1 MARNNN
7 FSATFSQDAGD
18 GASGFSESSGTKSF
32 TSGDAVKIEGSV
44 LHTGATQYST
54 ASFGFA
60 QADGIYFE
68 NRDSTNH
75 IVLTLQEAA
84 SGSDLCA
91 IKVAPNGVFC
101 VRFDASQNAITHIS
115 IQGSIATC
123 NFVMCLAE

>member
-44 LHTGATQYST
+44 STLQIQHSTQ
-54 ASFGFA
+54 SFGFA

-68 NRDSTNH
+68 NRASSGIITLKFNTDASTTSH
-75 IVLTLQEAA
+75 EF
-84 SGSDLCA
+84 
-91 IKVAPNGVFC
+91 KVPPNGIVA
-101 VRFDASQNAITHIS
+101 VRFDASQTAITYIGVTAS
-115 IQGSIATC
+115 TGTLEY
-123 NFVMCLAE
+123 VLCLAE

>member
-1 MARNNN
+1 MARNNSI
-7 FSATFSQDAGD
+7 SATFTQASGD

-44 LHTGATQYST
+44 VHDAPTQYST
-54 ASFGFA
+54 ASFGFL

-68 NRDSTNH
+68 NRDSNNH
-75 IVLTLQEAA
+75 IVLTLQTGQAA
-84 SGSDLCA
+84 NFAA

-101 VRFDASQNAITHIS
+101 VRFDASQTAITHITL
-115 IQGSIATC
+115 QGSVATC

>member
-7 FSATFSQDAGD
+7 FTATFSQDAGD

-32 TSGDAVKIEGSV
+32 VSGDAVKIEGSV

-68 NRDSTNH
+68 NRDTTNH
-75 IVLTLQEAA
+75 IVLTLQQAA

-91 IKVAPNGVFC
+91 IKVAPNGIFC
-101 VRFDASQNAITHIS
+101 VRFDASQTAITHIT
-115 IQGSIATC
+115 IQAAIATC

>member
-7 FSATFSQDAGD
+7 FTATFSQDAGD

-32 TSGDAVKIEGSV
+32 TSGDAVKIEGSIGLV
-44 LHTGATQYST
+44 AVQYTT

-68 NRDSTNH
+68 NRDTTNF
-75 IVLTLQEAA
+75 ITLTLQTGAA
-84 SGSDLCA
+84 ADFAA
-91 IKVAPNGVFC
+91 IKIAPNGVFC
-101 VRFDASQNAITHIS
+101 VRFDASQTAITHIS
-115 IQGSIATC
+115 VLANTAVC

>member
-32 TSGDAVKIEGSV
+32 LSGDAVKIEGSV
-44 LHTGATQYST
+44 AHDAATQYST

-68 NRDSTNH
+68 NRDTNNF
-75 IVLTLQEAA
+75 ITLTLQTGAA
-84 SGSDLCA
+84 ADFAA

-101 VRFDASQNAITHIS
+101 VRFDATQGAITHIT
-115 IQGSIATC
+115 IQGSVATC

>member
-32 TSGDAVKIEGSV
+32 TSGDAVKIEGGV

-68 NRDSTNH
+68 NRDGTNH

-84 SGSDLCA
+84 SGSDFAA
-91 IKVAPNGVFC
+91 IKVAPSGVFAI
-101 VRFDASQNAITHIS
+101 RFDASQTPITHIT
-115 IQGSIATC
+115 IQASVATC